1 MCFGGGGSSAQSI
14 YDEKDKSDLEKPLPS
29 LSMTGER
36 GRTSSNKEKKKT
48 SKKKRRNLLNP
59 YGSEGFDMD
68 AQGTGPSPPSPGPPT
83 PGPPSPGSIY

>member
-1 MCFGGGGSSAQSI
+1 MCFGGGGKSSQQL

-36 GRTSSNKEKKKT
+36 GRTSSDKEKKKT

-59 YGSEGFDMD
+59 EGIDLDSQSTGGFSTTGS
-68 AQGTGPSPPSPGPPT
+68 SIPGL
-83 PGPPSPGSIY
+83 Y

>member
-1 MCFGGGGSSAQSI
+1 MCFGGGGKSSQQL

-36 GRTSSNKEKKKT
+36 GRTSSDKEKKKT

-59 YGSEGFDMD
+59 EGGFDRD
-68 AQGTGPSPPSPGPPT
+68 TESTGGF
-83 PGPPSPGSIY
+83 SISGNSNF